1 MKHWLASPH
10 VQVEMGVLTQMKAFA
25 LSINTSTY
33 MAGLAESVAETI
45 DVRVRSLF
53 LTLPC

>member
-10 VQVEMGVLTQMKAFA
+10 VQVEMSVLTQMKAFA

-45 DVRVRSLF
+45 DVRVRLLF
-53 LTLPC
+53 LAFPC